1 MEFIFDS
8 SLIIINENKNEL
20 LKFLKVI
27 KDESKINSIGFYDLH
42 DIAKKK
48 RLRTMGKK
56 EDIIKKIKR
65 EGYKASGTHFSGTG
79 IRSDIPYANLFPLL
93 KE

>member
-56 EDIIKKIKR
+56 EDIIKKIKKK
-65 EGYKASGTHFSGTG
+65 GYMASGTHFSGTG
-79 IRSDIPYANLFPLL
+79 IRSDISYRKLLPLL